1 MALYRQPQKAHRI
14 SIIYIFIYIVAQSFP
29 VEKVDVDLGDCKFP
43 DHGFLGPCDHLE
55 VIVLAFHSANTA
67 LGTHEQRTFSTQS
80 ASISDIYQFWY
91 ATALFRPVKVH

>member
-1 MALYRQPQKAHRI
+1 M
-14 SIIYIFIYIVAQSFP
+14 
-29 VEKVDVDLGDCKFP
+29 EKVHVDLGDCKIL

-67 LGTHEQRTFSTQS
+67 LGTHEQRTFSMQS

-91 ATALFRPVKVH
+91 ATALFRPVKVHRKVRKFATK

>member
-1 MALYRQPQKAHRI
+1 M
-14 SIIYIFIYIVAQSFP
+14 
-29 VEKVDVDLGDCKFP
+29 EKVHVDLGDCKLL

-80 ASISDIYQFWY
+80 ASISDNNQFWY
-91 ATALFRPVKVH
+91 ATALLRTVKVNRKVRKFATK